1 VKKTEIDILERN
13 VSTLLEHGGGEPP
26 ALSAESRVRIKRELV
41 EKFAARPATDQPVG
55 RSASRPLIAVG
66 VGIAALAAAALLFV
80 RGSSPSSTAK
90 SPELALTALADGTT
104 YVADRGGRVE
114 VLGPRRVRVTGA
126 VLFDVVP
133 GKGQFVVET
142 ARGTIEVLG
151 TKFVVDGESDETQAA
166 VLRGEVRLASSAG
179 DVMLHA
185 GEQGVAS
192 AGKVPVRA
200 PAPRLSHLVSWA
212 REARHAGDAP
222 VHHGTLFARDPGIRS
237 HPPWGEEYPLPL
249 AQLTLDVVVEDQ
261 VARVALDQTF
271 HNDQPQDLEGVYRF
285 AIPADAALQRLA
297 MYVDGQLEEAAVVE
311 RMQARRIYEELVYRR
326 VDPALLEWAGTGRL
340 ALRIYP
346 IAASSDKR
354 LVLAYTQSLPKLYDD
369 YTLTIPLPE
378 TDQPVGRLDASVRV
392 KGCANCELASP
403 SHAIDV
409 ERRGDDAIVH
419 YHRDNDKLGD
429 SFVLHVRDPRRAPV
443 LTAKTDGADR
453 YVMVRARPALARTQ
467 IAYRPHTWVI
477 LDDVSASRDA
487 QALHAQRDLIESL
500 VRELDENDRVAVVA
514 FDVAARTI
522 VPPTRVTDI
531 DRRALRTALDREGGV
546 GATDFD
552 VGLAAALA
560 QLGAATAD
568 DASIIY
574 LGDGMITA
582 GPRNL
587 DALRERLANRAQF
600 VGVGVGDGPDTQT
613 LGALAAATGG
623 YATTIDLADDLS
635 WRALDLV
642 AALHTARVTGLTAR
656 LLDAS
661 GNAIAATA
669 YLGAPQLADGEELEL
684 VAKLDHGATPAFVEL
699 DGLQAGAAWHQR
711 IELAPPRED
720 AGYLP
725 RLWAQ
730 RHIAARLLAKHEPV
744 ALAPCDRGPCPSEAD
759 AREARD
765 EQIRREVVALGKRYF
780 LLSRHTSLLVLENDA
795 MYAQYGVTKGAG
807 DTWAPYAL
815 PAHVGAIAIGTGAN
829 AAQTTGNTIALSNGQ
844 TNIDAAAADLSR
856 GPIPDEDVR
865 RERIGELDVRGGFDL
880 TAALQNR
887 AHDQSLNNPLG
898 TPMQLD
904 EGKMGKREAVEPGL
918 RLQLGDTPVDRD
930 EDLFGGESGGYGV
943 IGTGAFGHGA
953 GGGGGRGTTRAGR
966 WYDRHVAPGIAGD
979 LTGLVPALFDDD
991 VDALRARLPA
1001 GSGSIDAAA
1010 AALLDRARAATAS
1023 GVYRWGDRE
1032 LAIDD
1037 KHALAWR
1044 RTTDSDLVEL
1054 AAFDVGGWTRRYPE
1068 LGVSATRALGDADVA
1083 VALAAAPLWIP
1094 DSSHFA
1100 KYFDVTANGRDVT
1113 LSANKR
1119 AMFVLSFDAQAHLL
1133 GIRDANGSELVSI
1146 AWAAGGMGPTAARVR
1161 GEAIDVGFSPQP
1173 IGDAAAWAFA
1183 GTQAGVVAMLPA
1195 HPIAFWQHRLA
1206 SELAG
1211 AAAWRDDE
1219 RQLLVAAAATH
1230 DVGEGRVAFEALR
1243 THGGIELGD
1252 VALASGALASSSDLA
1267 TELGP
1272 FATQPIGTA
1281 IAQRRSMAP
1290 TSIVAPGALAALV
1303 QARAAID
1310 ALYAN
1315 HPELAIAAAT
1325 SFAGRAP
1332 ALRVAIARASMYFGA
1347 KPEVVA
1353 ALWEA
1358 AATGRLANTA
1368 RESAV
1373 AQLVSWGHYAAAADE
1388 VGKLVDALDLTAPAP
1403 ASLAQY
1409 QWLFQQSGRGDAG
1422 WQLVYARWRDKVL
1435 AGDSYDHVIALLP
1448 AANGRNGGDLD
1459 AALGKATA
1467 LAAGDPSRVATVAR
1481 LANQY
1486 GRHEW
1491 AERAIEPVLAAH
1503 PTRALEQVAAQTAML
1518 AARPADALAHLERAQ
1533 DLAGDEPAA
1542 LEEVRG
1548 ELATII
1554 ELAQQL
1560 ALAATGS
1567 ERDRRIA
1574 EAMHWGERWRAI
1586 DPGNVQT
1593 DRMLGELLLAV
1604 GDRDGAWRQ
1613 LSSAIE
1619 RDPWSGTGYS
1629 IVAESFEKQGKLD
1642 DALPF
1647 WQQAI
1652 VIDQTNP
1659 TPRLRKA
1666 QALLALGRTKD
1677 ADELLREIAGRTWH
1691 DAWSSVVA
1699 QARELEHR

>member
-1 VKKTEIDILERN
+1 MNKNEIDILERN
-13 VSTLLEHGGGEPP
+13 VSTLLEHGSGEPP
-26 ALSAESRVRIKRELV
+26 APSPESRARIKRELV
-41 EKFAARPATDQPVG
+41 EKFAAKPSTDQPVG

-66 VGIAALAAAALLFV
+66 IGIAALAAAALLLV
-80 RGSSPSSTAK
+80 RSTSPSTTAK
-90 SPELALTALADGTT
+90 SPELAVTALADGTT

-142 ARGTIEVLG
+142 ARGTIDVLG
-151 TKFVVDGESDETQAA
+151 TKFVVDGEADETQAA

-179 DVMLHA
+179 DVTLHA
-185 GEQGVAS
+185 GEQGIAT
-192 AGKVPVRA
+192 AGKVPARA

-222 VHHGTLFARDPGIRS
+222 VHHGTLFARDPGVRS
-237 HPPWGEEYPLPL
+237 HPPCGEEYPLPL

-340 ALRIYP
+340 SLRVYP
-346 IAASSDKR
+346 IPANSDKR

-409 ERRGDDAIVH
+409 ERRGNDAIVH

-453 YVMVRARPALARTQ
+453 YVMVRARPELAQTPV
-467 IAYRPHTWVI
+467 AYRPHTWVI

-522 VPPTRVTDI
+522 VPPTRVTDV
-531 DRRALRTALDREGGV
+531 DRRALRTALDHEGGV

-560 QLGAATAD
+560 QLGSATAD
-568 DASIIY
+568 DASIVY

-587 DALRERLANRAQF
+587 DALRARLANRAQF

-623 YATTIDLADDLS
+623 YATTIDLSDDLS

-642 AALHTARVTGLTAR
+642 ATLHTVRVTGLTAR
-656 LLDAS
+656 LVDAS
-661 GNAIAATA
+661 GTAIAATA

-684 VAKLDHGATPAFVEL
+684 VAKLDHGGTPASVEL

-711 IELAPPRED
+711 IALAPARED

-730 RHIAARLLAKHEPV
+730 RRIAARLLAKHDPV
-744 ALAPCDRGPCPSEAD
+744 AVTPCDRGPCPSEAD

-815 PAHVGAIAIGTGAN
+815 PAQSGAIAIGTGARS
-829 AAQTTGNTIALSNGQ
+829 AQPTGNVQNQ
-844 TNIDAAAADLSR
+844 DAHDAEVSR
-856 GPIPDEDVR
+856 GPMPAEEAQRVVDVDR
-865 RERIGELDVRGGFDL
+865 RGAFDI
-880 TAALQNR
+880 TAEFAGR
-887 AHDQSLNNPLG
+887 ADDQSQNNPLATPTLLPQG
-898 TPMQLD
+898 TPMELD
-904 EGKMGKREAVEPGL
+904 EGKMGKREQVEQGL
-918 RLQLGDTPVDRD
+918 RMIGDGLDDRD
-930 EDLFGGESGGYGV
+930 EDLFGGESGGFGV
-943 IGTGAFGHGA
+943 IGHGA
-953 GGGGGRGTTRAGR
+953 GGGGGHRGTTRGGR
-966 WYDRHVAPGIAGD
+966 WYDQHFGPSVAGD
-979 LTGLVPALFDDD
+979 LTELVPALFDDV
-991 VDALRARLPA
+991 VDALRARIAARA
-1001 GSGSIDAAA
+1001 GAGSIDAAA
-1010 AALLDRARAATAS
+1010 AALLDRARASTAP

-1044 RTTDSDLVEL
+1044 RTTESDLVEL
-1054 AAFDVGGWTRRYPE
+1054 AAFEGGAWTRRYPE

-1083 VALAAAPLWIP
+1083 LALAAAPLWIP
-1094 DSSHFA
+1094 DTAHFA
-1100 KYFDVTANGRDVT
+1100 TYFDVTANGRDVT

-1119 AMFVLSFDAQAHLL
+1119 AMFVLSFDAQSHLTA
-1133 GIRDANGSELVSI
+1133 IRDGDGSELVSI
-1146 AWAAGGMGPTAARVR
+1146 AWAAGGMGPTSARVH
-1161 GEAIDVGFSPQP
+1161 GEAIAVGFSPQL
-1173 IGDAAAWAFA
+1173 IGDSAAWAFA

-1195 HPIAFWQHRLA
+1195 HPIAFWQRRLA
-1206 SELAG
+1206 SELEG
-1211 AAAWRDDE
+1211 SPAWRDDE
-1219 RQLLVAAAATH
+1219 RQLLVASAAVH
-1230 DVGEGRVAFEALR
+1230 DVAGSRGGFDALR

-1252 VALASGALASSSDLA
+1252 ITLASAALASSSELA
-1267 TELGP
+1267 TELGA

-1281 IAQRRSMAP
+1281 ITHARSTAP
-1290 TSIVAPGALAALV
+1290 TSIVAPGALAALA

-1315 HPELAIAAAT
+1315 HAELAIAAAT

-1332 ALRVAIARASMYFGA
+1332 ALRLTIARASMYFGA

-1373 AQLVSWGHYAAAADE
+1373 QQLASWGHYAAAADE
-1388 VGKLVDALDLTAPAP
+1388 MAKLVDALDLTAPAP
-1403 ASLAQY
+1403 TSLAQY
-1409 QWLFQQSGRGDAG
+1409 EWLFQQSGRGDAG

-1435 AGDSYDHVIALLP
+1435 AGESYDHVMALLP
-1448 AANGRNGGDLD
+1448 AASGRNSGDLD
-1459 AALGKATA
+1459 AVLGKAVA
-1467 LAAGDPSRVATVAR
+1467 VAAADPSRVVTVAR

-1503 PTRALEQVAAQTAML
+1503 PTRALEQVAAQAAML
-1518 AARPADALAHLERAQ
+1518 AAQPAEALAHLERAQ
-1533 DLAGDEPAA
+1533 DLGGDQPAA
-1542 LEEVRG
+1542 IDEVRG

-1554 ELAQQL
+1554 ALAQQL
-1560 ALAATGS
+1560 ALQSTGS

-1604 GDRDGAWRQ
+1604 GDHDGAWRQ

-1619 RDPWSGTGYS
+1619 RDPWSSTGYS

-1677 ADELLREIAGRTWH
+1677 ADELLRQITGQKWH
-1691 DAWSSVVA
+1691 DVWSSVVG
-1699 QARELEHR
+1699 QARELATRR